1 MHSFAQMELT
11 EFLSSDVQYATD
23 TGVCISCST
32 TPLSHMVGSINFS
45 TDGIC
50 PRTSFV
56 HVSHPQDIS
65 QDVAV
70 GRTPFVDVSCPTV
83 SL

>member
-1 MHSFAQMELT
+1 MHSFSLMEYK
-11 EFLSSDVQYATD
+11 EFVSSDVEDATD
-23 TGVCISCST
+23 TGVCKSCYT
-32 TPLSHMVGSINFS
+32 TPASHIVGSITFS
-45 TDGIC
+45 TDGIF
-50 PRTSFV
+50 PRTFFV